1 MGRRSVFP
9 PIKRRA
15 KSGKSMAKIWET
27 TILFC
32 LAIDSLY
39 SWMKYAYSNVLS
51 KIGDNGTLPSLSGEV

>member
-1 MGRRSVFP
+1 MSRCSVFP

-27 TILFC
+27 AILFC

-39 SWMKYAYSNVLS
+39 SGMKYAYCNVLS
-51 KIGDNGTLPSLSGEV
+51 KTGDNGTLPSLSGEV